1 MTLLMHL
8 NMKNFCQ
15 VENNHAISN
24 YALIASLSV
33 DFDNGFTAIT
43 GETGAG
49 KSILLGALGFV
60 LGNRADSNILFDET
74 KKCVVEAVFTFNNDR
89 LKYFFEENDIDYE
102 DECIIRRELNPQ
114 KKSRAFVNDTP
125 VSLQVLKELGSHLV
139 DIHSQHD
146 SLLLCNPDFQLALL
160 DDAAN
165 NQELLSEYK
174 KAYKEYTSAKNELD
188 ALRKKAL
195 NNIDENDYL
204 KFQLDEL
211 LKSELQD
218 NEYEELAQRIEILEN
233 QEEISRLLIESTTI
247 LENSDASLLDGI
259 NSLIYNV
266 DKLKKYISEL
276 SSMSERLNS
285 VKIELKDICSDL
297 NDMQD
302 DSQYDISSL
311 ETLQERFDTIQRLM
325 MKHHLND
332 YSQLLQLR
340 EEIRRKV
347 DEFSNIDEIVADKE
361 KEVKMMEKSLYQK
374 AKELN
379 KRRLSAKVIFEKD
392 VTDVIRQ
399 LAMPHGVF
407 EIRCESVDELMSN
420 GTDVVTFMFSANKGY
435 APENMAKAASGGEL
449 SRLMLAIKNIAARNN
464 YIPTLIF
471 DEIDTGVSGEVASKL
486 GDIMKEIGETL
497 QLVSITHLPQVA
509 SKAKHH
515 FFVYKDVVDEKTRS
529 NIRTLTREERVMEI
543 AKMLSN
549 AEVTEEAKRAAE
561 VLIN

>member
-1 MTLLMHL
+1 MLQRLS
-8 NMKNFCQ
+8 
-15 VENNHAISN
+15 ISN
-24 YALIASLSV
+24 YALIASLSM

-74 KKCVVEAVFTFNNDR
+74 KKCVVEAVFALHNDR
-89 LKYFFEENDIDYE
+89 LKSFFEENDIDYD
-102 DECIIRRELNPQ
+102 DECIIRRELTPQ
-114 KKSRAFVNDTP
+114 KKSRAFINDTP
-125 VSLQVLKELGSHLV
+125 VSLQILKELGSQLV

-146 SLLLCNPDFQLALL
+146 SLLLCNPDFQLTLL
-160 DDAAN
+160 DDAADN
-165 NQELLSEYK
+165 LEILSEYK

-247 LENSDASLLDGI
+247 LENSDSSLLDGV

-266 DKLKKYISEL
+266 DKLKKYIPEF

-332 YSQLLQLR
+332 YSQLIQLR
-340 EEIRRKV
+340 EEIRHKV

-361 KEVKMMEKSLYQK
+361 KEVKAMEKTLRQK
-374 AKELN
+374 ANELN
-379 KRRLSAKVIFEKD
+379 KRRLSAKTVFEKD

-407 EIRCESVDELMSN
+407 EIKMDNTNELTSN

-449 SRLMLAIKNIAARNN
+449 SRLMLAIKSIAAKNN

-486 GDIMKEIGETL
+486 GDIMNVMGETL

-515 FFVYKDVVDEKTRS
+515 FFVYKDIVDEKTRS
-529 NIRTLTREERVMEI
+529 NIRTLTREERIMEI

-549 AEVTEEAKRAAE
+549 AEVTEEAMRAAE

>member
-1 MTLLMHL
+1 MLHKLS
-8 NMKNFCQ
+8 
-15 VENNHAISN
+15 ISN

-33 DFDNGFTAIT
+33 GFDNGFTAIT

-399 LAMPHGVF
+399 LAMPYGVF

>member
-1 MTLLMHL
+1 MLQSLS
-8 NMKNFCQ
+8 
-15 VENNHAISN
+15 ISN
-24 YALIASLSV
+24 YALISSLSV
-33 DFDNGFTAIT
+33 EFDNGFSVIT

-60 LGNRADSNILFDET
+60 LGNRADSNILFDDT
-74 KKCVVEAVFTFNNDR
+74 KKCVVEASFILKDNER
-89 LKYFFEENDIDYE
+89 LRFFFEENDIDFE
-102 DECIIRRELNPQ
+102 EECIIRRELNPQ
-114 KKSRAFVNDTP
+114 KKSRSFVNDTP
-125 VSLQVLKELGSHLV
+125 VSLQILKELGSHLV

-146 SLLLCNPDFQLALL
+146 SLLLCNPDFQLSLL

-165 NQELLSEYK
+165 NQELLTEYK
-174 KAYKEYTSAKNELD
+174 KSYKEYTSAKNELES
-188 ALRKKAL
+188 LRKKAL

-211 LKSELQD
+211 VKSELQD

-233 QEEISRLLIESTTI
+233 QEEISRLLNESTMI
-247 LENSDASLLDGI
+247 LENSETSVLDGI
-259 NSLIYNV
+259 NTLLYNV
-266 DKLKKYISEL
+266 DKLKRYISEL
-276 SSMSERLNS
+276 DSMSERLNS

-297 NDMQD
+297 NNLQD
-302 DSQYDISSL
+302 DSMDISSL
-311 ETLQERFDTIQRLM
+311 ETLQERFDVIQRLM

-361 KEVKMMEKSLYQK
+361 KEVKAMEKALSQK

-407 EIRCESVDELMSN
+407 EIKIENTNELTSN

-449 SRLMLAIKNIAARNN
+449 SRLMLAIKSIAAKNN

-486 GDIMKEIGETL
+486 GDIMKVMGETL
-497 QLVSITHLPQVA
+497 QLVSITHLPQVT
-509 SKAKHH
+509 SKAKNH
-515 FFVYKDVVDEKTRS
+515 FFVYKDIVDEKTRS
-529 NIRTLTREERVMEI
+529 NIRILTREERIMEI

-549 AEVTEEAKRAAE
+549 AEVTEEAMRAAE

>member
-1 MTLLMHL
+1 MLQRLS
-8 NMKNFCQ
+8 
-15 VENNHAISN
+15 ISN
-24 YALIASLSV
+24 YALIASLSI

-74 KKCVVEAVFTFNNDR
+74 KKCVVEAVFALHNER
-89 LKYFFEENDIDYE
+89 LKSFFEENDIDYD
-102 DECIIRRELNPQ
+102 DECIIRRELTPQ
-114 KKSRAFVNDTP
+114 KKSRAFINDTP
-125 VSLQVLKELGSHLV
+125 VSLQILKELGSQLV

-146 SLLLCNPDFQLALL
+146 SLLLCNPDFQLTLL
-160 DDAAN
+160 DDAADN
-165 NQELLSEYK
+165 LEILSEYK

-188 ALRKKAL
+188 VLRKKAL

-218 NEYEELAQRIEILEN
+218 NEYEELTQRIEILEN

-247 LENSDASLLDGI
+247 LENSDSSLLDGV

-266 DKLKKYISEL
+266 DKLKKYIPEF

-332 YSQLLQLR
+332 YSQLIQLR
-340 EEIRRKV
+340 EEIRHKV

-361 KEVKMMEKSLYQK
+361 KEVKAMEKTLKQK
-374 AKELN
+374 ANELN
-379 KRRLSAKVIFEKD
+379 KRRLSAKTVFEKD

-407 EIRCESVDELMSN
+407 EIKMDNTNELTSN

-449 SRLMLAIKNIAARNN
+449 SRLMLAIKSIAAKNN

-486 GDIMKEIGETL
+486 GDIMNVMGETL

-515 FFVYKDVVDEKTRS
+515 FFVYKDIVDEKTRS
-529 NIRTLTREERVMEI
+529 NIRTLTREERIMEI

-549 AEVTEEAKRAAE
+549 AEVTEEAMRAAE

>member
-1 MTLLMHL
+1 MLQKLS
-8 NMKNFCQ
+8 
-15 VENNHAISN
+15 ISN

-174 KAYKEYTSAKNELD
+174 KAYKEYISAKNELD

-233 QEEISRLLIESTTI
+233 QEEISRLLMESTTI

-297 NDMQD
+297 NDLQD

-361 KEVKMMEKSLYQK
+361 KEVKVMVKSLYQK

-407 EIRCESVDELMSN
+407 EIRCESVDELSSN